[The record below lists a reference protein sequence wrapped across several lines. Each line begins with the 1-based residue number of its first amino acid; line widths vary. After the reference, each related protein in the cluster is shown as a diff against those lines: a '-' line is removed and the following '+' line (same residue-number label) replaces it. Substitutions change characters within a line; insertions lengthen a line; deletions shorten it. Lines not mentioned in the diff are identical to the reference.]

1 MSAKKRKKQ
10 DQSENAAGEVS
21 ERLEQVFLAGLG
33 ALSTASDIGAK
44 TFDSLVDQGQ
54 AYRKAASKKTE
65 KLLGD
70 VQGAVRE
77 VSEGAQ
83 TRASGLIDQVREQ
96 SKVTRLHDVFDQRV
110 EGALHRIGVP
120 TQSDIKALNAKLD
133 KLMKLA
139 ESKNKKPAVRKA
151 AKKKAAPKKKTAR
164 KATSTKRK
172 VAKKAPAK

>member
-10 DQSENAAGEVS
+10 DQNENAVGEVS

-65 KLLGD
+65 ELLGD
-70 VQGAVRE
+70 VQDAVRE

-120 TQSDIKALNAKLD
+120 TQSDIGALNAKLD
-133 KLMKLA
+133 KLMKLV
-139 ESKNKKPAVRKA
+139 EGKKPAARKT
-151 AKKKAAPKKKTAR
+151 AKKKAAPRKKTAR

>member
-10 DQSENAAGEVS
+10 DQNENAAGEVS

-54 AYRKAASKKTE
+54 AYRKAASKRTE
-65 KLLGD
+65 ELLGD
-70 VQGAVRE
+70 VQEAVRE

-110 EGALHRIGVP
+110 EGALRRIGVP
-120 TQSDIKALNAKLD
+120 TQSDIGALNAKLD
-133 KLMKLA
+133 KLMKRV
-139 ESKNKKPAVRKA
+139 ESKKPAARKS